1 MGVVL
6 LWEARAMSEQNAL
19 VSAGGA
25 QGTSSEQTAGSR
37 RRREEAEEEDCLK
50 GVRGRPMRGGLTM
63 RERGG

>member
-37 RRREEAEEEDCLK
+37 RRREEAEEEETFK
-50 GVRGRPMRGGLTM
+50 GGARATDARRTYYA
-63 RERGG
+63 